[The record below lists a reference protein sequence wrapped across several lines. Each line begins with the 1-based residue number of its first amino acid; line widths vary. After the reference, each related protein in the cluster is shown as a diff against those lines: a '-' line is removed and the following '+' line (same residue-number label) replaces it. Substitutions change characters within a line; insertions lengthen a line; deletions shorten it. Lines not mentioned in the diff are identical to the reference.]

1 MTQRVRIGFAIAAAA
16 IALWT
21 LHPAALAFA
30 QARSGQFDQ
39 RAMFRVVGAMYGL
52 DPDLLA
58 AIARVESGGRSGAI
72 SRAGAQGLMQL
83 MPATAAR
90 YRVANPFDP
99 VQNALGAARYIAQMR
114 SNGSCAPEARWSL
127 AQTLAAYNAGEGA
140 VCRWDGIPPY
150 PETRDYVGRVLWIYL
165 TGGAVPP
172 RPHVARTTF
181 RPPRL
186 SAPPRRSADLT
197 ALEQLD
203 ELRRARAESARNAA
217 QELIT
222 R

>member
-1 MTQRVRIGFAIAAAA
+1 MTRRVRIGFAIAATA

-21 LHPAALAFA
+21 LHPAAPVFA

-90 YRVANPFDP
+90 YQVANPFDP
-99 VQNALGAARYIAQMR
+99 VQNTLGAARYIAQMR
-114 SNGSCAPEARWSL
+114 SAGWCAPEARWSL
-127 AQTLAAYNAGEGA
+127 AQMLAAYNAGEGA

-165 TGGAVPP
+165 TGPP
-172 RPHVARTTF
+172 PTH
-181 RPPRL
+181 PPAAKATVRIQTL
-186 SAPPRRSADLT
+186 TAPPRRSADLT
-197 ALEQLD
+197 TLEQLD
-203 ELRRARAESARNAA
+203 ELRRARAESARSAS
-217 QELIT
+217 QESIT